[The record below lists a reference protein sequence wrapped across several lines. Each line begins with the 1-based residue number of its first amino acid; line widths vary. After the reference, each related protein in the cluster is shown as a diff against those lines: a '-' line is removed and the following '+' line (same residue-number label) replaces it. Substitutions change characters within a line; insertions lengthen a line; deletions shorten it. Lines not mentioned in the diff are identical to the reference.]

1 MSGELR
7 SCRSPS
13 SATRGILT
21 CISDGSGSIPGLLNE
36 SALAALLDVRIALG
50 RDVGKCV
57 RVSNAEI
64 FFLI

>member
-13 SATRGILT
+13 SATRQ

-64 FFLI
+64 FFFI